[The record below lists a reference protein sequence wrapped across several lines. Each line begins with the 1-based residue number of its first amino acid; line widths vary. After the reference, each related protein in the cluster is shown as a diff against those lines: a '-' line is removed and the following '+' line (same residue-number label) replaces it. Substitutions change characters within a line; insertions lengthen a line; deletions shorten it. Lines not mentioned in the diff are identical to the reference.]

1 MKVYGLGLKGEQ
13 IAKKYLRKKGYS
25 ILETNYQCR
34 FGELDLIA
42 RDKNCYVFCEVKT
55 RSKGMIAAPQESVT
69 PAKQR
74 KMIKTAEHWLMEH
87 PVDAPLRF
95 DVLAIAP
102 DSFGRWT
109 VEHLENV
116 MVL

>member
-13 IAKKYLRKKGYS
+13 IARKYLLKKGYK
-25 ILETNYQCR
+25 IIATNFQCR

-42 RDKNCYVFCEVKT
+42 QDQNCLVFCEVKT
-55 RSKGMIAAPQESVT
+55 RSAGMVAAPQESVT

-74 KMIKTAEHWLMEH
+74 KMIKTAEHWLMEN

-95 DVLAIAP
+95 DVLAVFP
-102 DSFGRWT
+102 DSFGKWT

-116 MVL
+116 IVL